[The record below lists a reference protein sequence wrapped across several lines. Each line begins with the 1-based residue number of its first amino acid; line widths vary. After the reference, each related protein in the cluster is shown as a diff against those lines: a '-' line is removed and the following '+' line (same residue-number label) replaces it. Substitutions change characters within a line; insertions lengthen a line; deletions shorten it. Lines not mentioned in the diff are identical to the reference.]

1 MIEEHPDEIYVKIS
15 DIELSKVIMNL
26 EYLMDP
32 YNLLEVFLKLKIKNY
47 VWKIPLTLYY
57 T

>member
-1 MIEEHPDEIYVKIS
+1 VIEEHPDEIYVKIS
-15 DIELSKVIMNL
+15 EIELSKVIMNL

-47 VWKIPLTLYY
+47 V
-57 T
+57 